1 MLINVVA
8 VGGKDGDWS
17 RNVYALGGTRR
28 SNIYPA
34 RIKEEF
40 VLLSK
45 QQSTIIVY
53 WKDSIANGA
62 SIAPSESERMNQSYK
77 YVIINAEA
85 GAPKPCAESGR
96 SIGLDCRRATD
107 SPSVI
112 DGLLEF

>member
-17 RNVYALGGTRR
+17 RNVYDLGGRR
-28 SNIYPA
+28 SNIY
-34 RIKEEF
+34 